1 MQTHFAT
8 HRLTWQGGL
17 YAACPILLASLFGL
31 NLVLPSHWAVSAFYS
46 VAIVAAV
53 PTWDPR
59 FIRETSVATV
69 LLVLWNAVARHEG
82 GANLTALLLNSVL
95 GLLTAWAV
103 LRLSLD
109 IVGASALRARAQPA
123 PLPLAHPD
131 CARQGSLITMCAWTK
146 RVKDGGHWVSIEEFL
161 DRHLHLVVSH
171 GVSDEL
177 KASLIAHQDVARRP
191 QAFPGNNVPCRLP
204 ASQNLWI
211 RRLRTGIR
219 IGPSASRCSVSHYS
233 PASPRG
239 SGWPPS
245 FMARKRDHGHPP
257 PASPLDRAST
267 VPPASVSSTQLHLWT
282 AGLDRQSGSSLHL
295 CPETHSRIGDLSPAF
310 LLSPRDPSA
319 TACERSRSESTHQR
333 TTPCIFETR
342 IPPWCRVRNALVL
355 P

>member
-177 KASLIAHQDVARRP
+177 KASLIAHQDVAV
-191 QAFPGNNVPCRLP
+191 VPKL
-204 ASQNLWI
+204 
-211 RRLRTGIR
+211 
-219 IGPSASRCSVSHYS
+219 SREQRS
-233 PASPRG
+233 
-239 SGWPPS
+239 
-245 FMARKRDHGHPP
+245 MP
-257 PASPLDRAST
+257 PASLKEFMDQPVTERNQDRAIRIALLGLALLAG
-267 VPPASVSSTQLHLWT
+267 VAAGFRMAAILH
-282 AGLDRQSGSSLHL
+282 GS
-295 CPETHSRIGDLSPAF
+295 
-310 LLSPRDPSA
+310 
-319 TACERSRSESTHQR
+319 
-333 TTPCIFETR
+333 
-342 IPPWCRVRNALVL
+342 
-355 P
+355 